1 MKPLLAFLLLAST
14 AMADNCH
21 IVRKQAFVLDTGLT
35 IVPFAVATPVAV
47 VAPGS
52 PVYSYRGPQAYQAAQ
67 PQVDPAEWAA
77 FQAWKRQQGTVN
89 ALSVSLVQK
98 NCAACHAK
106 DGDAKDHWDA
116 SGELTAD
123 MKLAAIAAVM
133 TGEMPKSKTLDPQVR
148 ADIVAELSGAT
159 PKGESK

>member
-1 MKPLLAFLLLAST
+1 MKVFAAFLLLAST

-21 IVRKQAFVLDTGLT
+21 VVQKRAFVLDTGLT

-52 PVYSYRGPQAYQAAQ
+52 PVYSYRGPQTYQAAQ

-77 FQAWKRQQGTVN
+77 FQQWRRSQVKVAS
-89 ALSVSLVQK
+89 ASLVQQ
-98 NCAACHAK
+98 NCMGCHTK
-106 DGDAKDHWDA
+106 DGEAKESFDMT
-116 SGELTAD
+116 GELTPE

-133 TGEMPKSKTLDPQVR
+133 TGKMPKSKTLDPQVR
-148 ADIVAELSGAT
+148 ADIVAELSGANAQ
-159 PKGESK
+159 GESK